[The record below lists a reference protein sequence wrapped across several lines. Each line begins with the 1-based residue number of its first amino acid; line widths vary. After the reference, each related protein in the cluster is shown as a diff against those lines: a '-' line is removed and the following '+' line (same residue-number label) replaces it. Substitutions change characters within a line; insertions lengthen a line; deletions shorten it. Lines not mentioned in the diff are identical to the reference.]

1 MARTILLEQAK
12 NAKQNGFPS
21 RNNFGTYDFGPL
33 MVHFLWNIPVRIS
46 VRFSF
51 SEREWMF
58 DFSSKQIS
66 VHKFTS
72 TSMKKS

>member
-1 MARTILLEQAK
+1 MARTILLEQTK
-12 NAKQNGFPS
+12 NAKQNGFSS
-21 RNNFGTYDFGPL
+21 RNNFGTYDFGPP
-33 MVHFLWNIPVRIS
+33 MVHFLWNISVRVS

-58 DFSSKQIS
+58 DFSLKQIS

>member
-1 MARTILLEQAK
+1 MANTILPEQTK

-33 MVHFLWNIPVRIS
+33 NFLKNIPVRIS
-46 VRFSF
+46 VRFNF

-72 TSMKKS
+72 TSMNKS

>member
-1 MARTILLEQAK
+1 MARTILLEQTK

-21 RNNFGTYDFGPL
+21 RNNFGTYDFGP
-33 MVHFLWNIPVRIS
+33 HFLWNIPVRIS

>member
-1 MARTILLEQAK
+1 MARTILLEQTK

-21 RNNFGTYDFGPL
+21 RNNFGTYDFGSL

-46 VRFSF
+46 VRLSF
-51 SEREWMF
+51 SEREWIF

-66 VHKFTS
+66 VHKSTS
-72 TSMKKS
+72 ASMKKS